1 MRWINKI
8 IVHCSDSPYMRDDS
22 AKDID
27 AWHRQ
32 RGFRKIGYHYVVR
45 LDGRI
50 EKGREEWEM
59 GAHCKKQNYCSIG
72 VCYIGGRDPNGK
84 HADTRTEAQKESLYA
99 LLSSLVEKYHC
110 PVFGHRDF
118 SNKQCPCF
126 DAKAEYAELYESM
139 KGK

>member
-72 VCYIGGRDPNGK
+72 VCYIGGRDTNGK

-118 SNKQCPCF
+118 SNKACPCF